1 MIFRAS
7 KARQN
12 FEEASNRTFSFEEFS
27 YKVVRLFFDQLHDE
41 TTNRISLLD
50 ALELM
55 VMCNHQGQIDQKSDF
70 ETRLYKELRH
80 QILTQIKDSKQL
92 CHIWMFLRSWGPS
105 GWDSNLAY
113 ALYLL
118 RHNFHPTKLAIV
130 LEINLL
136 KHLMKTITTV
146 RLYRSLLAHKRN
158 HVMGTL
164 MAILSN

>member
-105 GWDSNLAY
+105 GWDRIL
-113 ALYLL
+113 
-118 RHNFHPTKLAIV
+118 F
-130 LEINLL
+130 
-136 KHLMKTITTV
+136 
-146 RLYRSLLAHKRN
+146 RLYKHIERK
-158 HVMGTL
+158 
-164 MAILSN
+164 